1 MLSKQS
7 GRGLNLGWGL
17 LKTSWRE
24 KAGRLAVSRVGE
36 DVQQGEQCAPSPRGR
51 RR

>member
-1 MLSKQS
+1 MSSKQS

-36 DVQQGEQCAPSPRGR
+36 DVPAEGAVYAKF
-51 RR
+51 